1 MEYYSTING
10 NEMLMHAT
18 SLMKLENNNTKWK
31 KADTKGCTMYDSIYK
46 KKKIPRLEEFIRT
59 ESRWVIHRGWEEL
72 GMENDCFID
81 TGVLVIHSQ
90 PFTCL
95 LDYLSV
101 CMLSCLRLFATPWTV
116 VHQDPLSMG
125 FSRQACWSEL
135 AFTPPRDLSGPGI
148 KPESPVSSAL
158 AGRFFTTVPPEMQ
171 TVLGELLNLSGH
183 EFPYL

>member
-10 NEMLMHAT
+10 NEILMHAT
-18 SLMKLENNNTKWK
+18 SLMKLENNILSERSQTQKS
-31 KADTKGCTMYDSIYK
+31 AQCMIPFI
-46 KKKIPRLEEFIRT
+46 KKKIPRLKNFIQT
-59 ESRWVIHRGWEEL
+59 ESRCVILGGWEV

-116 VHQDPLSMG
+116 VHQAPLSMG

-135 AFTPPRDLSGPGI
+135 AFPPPRDLPSPGI
-148 KPESPVSSAL
+148 KPESPVSSYLQADSL
-158 AGRFFTTVPPEMQ
+158 PLHHQRCR
-171 TVLGELLNLSGH
+171 LS
-183 EFPYL
+183 